1 MKKTLIAS
9 AVAAATISSTTF
21 AMDPASEL
29 AARLDSMPTVYG
41 NIQLVQSYV
50 NVDNGSTESSNTDFA
65 DNGSTIGF
73 KHKHEIMPGVEGF
86 LKAEFDFNADD
97 KKNPQTNTG
106 TDTNS
111 FELDEAYIGAKGDF
125 GTVLVGSEDT
135 VYEWVDQI
143 DLFESVGVAGDVAG
157 MAEGDTLHYYS
168 PSFSG
173 FTVGA
178 TKSLEGG
185 STYTASLAAKYEM
198 EGLQVVLGYAINDL
212 DNGEDVIGLS
222 GSYKFGDFKVIG
234 QYETQD
240 KNQDFWALGGV
251 YTMGATQFAVAYG
264 MRDYESDAEDTE
276 ITLQALHNLSDNMYV
291 YVEYDLLTEEPA
303 GGGKDTDTD
312 TFNVGATYAF

>member
-50 NVDNGSTESSNTDFA
+50 NVDTGAGEASNTDFA

-86 LKAEFDFNADD
+86 FKAEFHFDADD
-97 KKNPQTNTG
+97 QATNKG
-106 TDTNS
+106 LGEK
-111 FELDEAYIGAKGDF
+111 FDEAFIGVKGDF
-125 GTVLVGSEDT
+125 GTVLAGSEDT

-157 MAEGDTLHYYS
+157 MAESDTLHYYS

-173 FTVGA
+173 FTVGV

-185 STYTASLAAKYEM
+185 SEYTASVAAKYEM
-198 EGLQVVLGYAINDL
+198 EALQVVLGYAINDL
-212 DNGEDVIGLS
+212 DGGEDVIGLS

-234 QYETQD
+234 QFETQD
-240 KNQDFWALGGV
+240 ENVDFWALGGV
-251 YTMGATQFAVAYG
+251 YTMGATQFAAAYG
-264 MRDYESDAEDTE
+264 FADFESDEEASE

-291 YVEYDLLTEEPA
+291 YVEYDLKTVEPA
-303 GGGKDTDTD
+303 GGGDDTDIE